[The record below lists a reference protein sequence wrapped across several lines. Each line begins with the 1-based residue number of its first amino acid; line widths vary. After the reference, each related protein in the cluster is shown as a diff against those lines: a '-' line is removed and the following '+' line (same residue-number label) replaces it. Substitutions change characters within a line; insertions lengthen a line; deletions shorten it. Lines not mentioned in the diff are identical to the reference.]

1 MKTFKG
7 FLHLKPRAFVLD
19 TFMTYNETSSTWER
33 KLKRLL
39 LPLFLL
45 LFSVFAQAENDL
57 LPADEAFSF
66 KAKVVNDE
74 ILLTWDI
81 AKGYYLYKEKIKIS
95 SDFSTQL
102 GTAKFPKAK
111 VKNDEFFGR
120 IGVYRNSAV
129 VAVPVLEGDAKSILL
144 NATFQ
149 GCADL
154 GVCYPPITKSVALD
168 ISNIHGP
175 SLVDNA
181 LNILSKA
188 KTKVGSVVEKV
199 ITVSDEPLPAD
210 EAFAFS
216 VIAIDAN
223 TLMASWNIHPEY
235 YLYHD
240 KFFIETKGAEIGEV
254 VFPKGK
260 EKDDPLF
267 GKVQI
272 HKGQLNVEIPLENI
286 QSTPI
291 TFVAKYQ
298 GCWLGGICYPPM
310 EKVTDVILPVQGEN
324 TNTPPIQSVQDI
336 ANISSTPATVL
347 NKTKNVELNETDK
360 ITNILKQG
368 DVLWTL
374 GWFFV
379 IGLGLSLTPCVFPMI
394 PILSGIIVGQKGV
407 TTRKALIMSIVFVL
421 AMSVTYTIAGVLAGL
436 FGENLQILFQTP
448 WVLIVFSLVFVA
460 LAFSMFGYYEIQL
473 PARLQNKIANI
484 SNKQEGGHLIGVA
497 IMGFLSALI
506 VGPCVAPPLAGAL
519 IYIGQTGDAVLGGL
533 SLFVMSLGMGAP
545 LLAIGAGASK
555 LPKAGGWMDNVKYVF
570 GILMLAVAIWL
581 LDRITSPIV
590 SLALWATLFSF
601 SPIAMGVLNSLTNT
615 PTPWQR
621 IFKAI
626 GLLVLA
632 YGILLWGLV
641 ARGGGDMLAPLAGY
655 GNGAQVE
662 QVHVKF
668 EKIKSNKD
676 LDQALLRAKANNQ
689 IVMLDFYAD
698 WCISCKELERFVFSN
713 ANVVNKM
720 QNVIALQADVTAN
733 DATDKALMTR
743 FNIIGPPAILFFKN
757 GIENRP
763 QRIVGEINAQGF
775 LEHLKKSQ

>member
-33 KLKRLL
+33 ELKRLL

-74 ILLTWDI
+74 ILLTWGI

>member
-74 ILLTWDI
+74 ILLTWGI

-144 NATFQ
+144 NVTFQ

>member
-1 MKTFKG
+1 MKR
-7 FLHLKPRAFVLD
+7 FLLSL
-19 TFMTYNETSSTWER
+19 
-33 KLKRLL
+33 
-39 LPLFLL
+39 LL
-45 LFSVFAQAENDL
+45 LFSAFSYAENDL

-74 ILLTWDI
+74 IILNWDI
-81 AKGYYLYKEKIKIS
+81 AQGYYLYKEKIKIS
-95 SDFSTQL
+95 SDYSTQL
-102 GTAKFPKAK
+102 DTAKFPLAK
-111 VKNDEFFGR
+111 IKNDEFFGK
-120 IGVYRNSAV
+120 IGVYRNNVV
-129 VAVPVLEGDAKSILL
+129 VAVPVLEGDARSVQL
-144 NATFQ
+144 NVTFQ

-168 ISNIHGP
+168 ISSIHKP

-181 LNILSKA
+181 LNIFSKA
-188 KTKVGSVVEKV
+188 KSGVQSVVEKATS
-199 ITVSDEPLPAD
+199 ISDEPLPAD

-216 VIAIDAN
+216 VTAIDAN
-223 TLMASWNIHPEY
+223 TLLATWNIHPEY

-240 KFFIETKGAEIGEV
+240 KFFIEAKGAEIGDV
-254 VFPKGK
+254 AFPKGK

-272 HKGQLNVEIPLENI
+272 HKGQLNVEIPLKNI
-286 QSTPI
+286 KSLPI
-291 TFVAKYQ
+291 VFTAKYQ

-310 EKVTDVILPVQGEN
+310 EKTTDIVLPVQGAEVKSKV
-324 TNTPPIQSVQDI
+324 TTAATKTEPTPTIV
-336 ANISSTPATVL
+336 SS
-347 NKTKNVELNETDK
+347 KTKNVELNETEK
-360 ITNILKQG
+360 ITDILKQ
-368 DVLWTL
+368 DNVLWTL

-436 FGENLQILFQTP
+436 FGENLQIIFQTP
-448 WVLIVFSLVFVA
+448 WVLIVFSLIFVA

-473 PARLQNKIANI
+473 PAGLQNKIANI

-533 SLFVMSLGMGAP
+533 SLFVMSLGMGVP
-545 LLAIGAGASK
+545 LLAIGAGVSK
-555 LPKAGGWMDNVKYVF
+555 LPKAGGWMDNVKYIF

-601 SPIAMGVLNSLTNT
+601 SPIAMGALNSLTNT

-621 IFKAI
+621 IFKGF
-626 GLLVLA
+626 GLLVLV

-641 ARGGGDMLAPLAGY
+641 ARGGGDMFAPLSGY
-655 GNGAQVE
+655 GASTQSE
-662 QVHVKF
+662 QVHIKF
-668 EKIKSNKD
+668 EKIKSNAD
-676 LDQALLRAKANNQ
+676 LDQILAKSKKRNQ

-713 ANVVNKM
+713 AKVVDAMKNT
-720 QNVIALQADVTAN
+720 IALQADVTAN
-733 DATDKALMTR
+733 DATDKALMAR
-743 FNIIGPPAILFFKN
+743 FNIIGPPAILFFNDGVEKR
-757 GIENRP
+757 G
-763 QRIVGEINAQGF
+763 QRIVGEINAQGY
-775 LEHLKKSQ
+775 LEHLKKAQ

>member
-1 MKTFKG
+1 MKRF
-7 FLHLKPRAFVLD
+7 
-19 TFMTYNETSSTWER
+19 
-33 KLKRLL
+33 L
-39 LPLFLL
+39 LPLLLL
-45 LFSVFAQAENDL
+45 LFSTFTHAQNDL

-74 ILLTWDI
+74 ILLNWDI
-81 AKGYYLYKEKIKIS
+81 AQGYYLYKEKIKIA

-102 GTAKFPKAK
+102 GTAKFPPAK
-111 VKNDEFFGR
+111 IKNDEFFGK
-120 IGVYRNSAV
+120 IGVYRNNVV
-129 VAVPVLEGDAKSILL
+129 VAIPVVEGDARSVQL
-144 NATFQ
+144 NVTFQ

-168 ISNIHGP
+168 ISSIHKP
-175 SLVDNA
+175 SLVDDA
-181 LNILSKA
+181 LNIFSKA
-188 KTKVGSVVEKV
+188 KVGVQSVVDKVGS
-199 ITVSDEPLPAD
+199 ISDEPLPGD

-216 VIAIDAN
+216 VTALNAN
-223 TLMASWNIHPEY
+223 TLLASWKIHPEY
-235 YLYHD
+235 YLYHN
-240 KFFIETKGAEIGEV
+240 KFFIDVKGAEIGEV
-254 VFPKGK
+254 TFPKGK

-272 HKGQLNVEIPLENI
+272 HKGQLDVEIPLKNI

-310 EKVTDVILPVQGEN
+310 EKTTDIILPIQGQGAAPIATESTSEN
-324 TNTPPIQSVQDI
+324 TQ
-336 ANISSTPATVL
+336 ATIP
-347 NKTKNVELNETDK
+347 NKAPEASLNETDK
-360 ITNILKQG
+360 IAVLLQQDNVLLILAS
-368 DVLWTL
+368 
-374 GWFFV
+374 FFGF
-379 IGLGLSLTPCVFPMI
+379 GLLLSLTPCVFPMI
-394 PILSGIIVGQKGV
+394 PILSGIIVGQKNV

-421 AMSVTYTIAGVLAGL
+421 AMSVTYSIAGVLAGY
-436 FGENLQILFQTP
+436 FGENLQVLFQTP
-448 WVLIVFSLVFVA
+448 WVLVVFSLVFVA

-473 PARLQNKIANI
+473 PAGLQNKIANM

-545 LLAIGAGASK
+545 LLAVGAGVSK
-555 LPKAGGWMDNVKYVF
+555 LPKAGGWMDNIKYVF

-581 LDRITSPIV
+581 LDRIISPVV

-601 SPIAMGVLNSLTNT
+601 SPIAMGALNSLTNT

-621 IFKAI
+621 IFKGF

-641 ARGGGDMLAPLAGY
+641 ARGGGDMLAPLSGY
-655 GNGAQVE
+655 GASAQSE
-662 QVHVKF
+662 QVHIKF
-668 EKIKSNKD
+668 EKIKSNAD
-676 LDQALLRAKANNQ
+676 LDRILAKSKKMNQ

-713 ANVVNKM
+713 TKVVDAMKNA
-720 QNVIALQADVTAN
+720 IALKADVTAN
-733 DATDKALMTR
+733 DETDKALMAR
-743 FNIIGPPAILFFKN
+743 FNIIGPPAILFFNN
-757 GIENRP
+757 GVEKRG
-763 QRIVGEINAQGF
+763 QRIVGEINAQGY
-775 LEHLKKSQ
+775 LEHLKKAQ

>member
-1 MKTFKG
+1 VKTFKG

-33 KLKRLL
+33 ELKRLL